1 MLYLPICIDLV
12 LQGNYLVRVLVGFA
26 QRKEPDY
33 PNREQ
38 EHLDD
43 EEGR

>member
-1 MLYLPICIDLV
+1 V
-12 LQGNYLVRVLVGFA
+12 LQGKYLVSVLVGFA

-33 PNREQ
+33 SNRDQ

-43 EEGR
+43 EEGRQQFGADRRA